1 MSHLQRYGSG
11 EAQMGKPRDE
21 RGTDKAAGGGG
32 SDRELNT
39 NKTRQNEMEK
49 EWEKWEGDHGE
60 NSPRKNRG

>member
-1 MSHLQRYGSG
+1 
-11 EAQMGKPRDE
+11 MGKPRDE